1 MEKLLAKSNRIHV
14 FPGSLRVVFKKC
26 QYQQNSGR
34 CSRMSTRRWQF
45 QRLFASNLSFG
56 NTRQSPRWKRSDVTW
71 ASSTVSRWLSE
82 HGRLFQNMADLREAL
97 SVRWMCCTLTSKITP
112 TQSLSMNEKVS
123 SPQAE
128 DRGDE
133 SFLRD
138 VSRTFMMKANERR
151 KNNKKRLCWWRQKKK
166 KKHKTLIIQL
176 PPKVLQHV
184 EDVLRP
190 LAEAWYDH
198 DDAMCQIFHIELG
211 SQPTY
216 VAIPLYCNAL
226 AIWWYEYD
234 DMNFELGLGCCL
246 NTQPPMGFAGNHL

>member
-1 MEKLLAKSNRIHV
+1 MEKLLAKSHRIHV
-14 FPGSLRVVFKKC
+14 FPGSLRVAFKKC

-45 QRLFASNLSFG
+45 QRLFASNWCFG
-56 NTRQSPRWKRSDVTW
+56 NTRQSPRWRRSGVTW

-82 HGRLFQNMADLREAL
+82 HGRLFKNMAIYLFERSIEFAL
-97 SVRWMCCTLTSKITP
+97 NALTSKITP
-112 TQSLSMNEKVS
+112 TQSTTMNEKVTP
-123 SPQAE
+123 PQAE

-138 VSRTFMMKANERR
+138 VSRTFMMKASERR
-151 KNNKKRLCWWRQKKK
+151 KNDKKKYADGDKKREKTW
-166 KKHKTLIIQL
+166 KTLIMQL

-190 LAEAWYDH
+190 LAEAWYEH
-198 DDAMCQIFHIELG
+198 DDALCQIFYIELG

-226 AIWWYEYD
+226 AIW
-234 DMNFELGLGCCL
+234 
-246 NTQPPMGFAGNHL
+246 